1 MNSSTKIYDLAQALF
16 MRFGIKSVSMD
27 DIAKDAGMSKKTIY
41 KIIPNKKDLVYN
53 IIQRFI
59 ENESKQILSL
69 TQQNNDA
76 IHEIVLIAKHI
87 LKLLRKTKPTLMHDL
102 KKYHVEAWR
111 LVENLHLKFIHDCV
125 ENNIKKG
132 IQSKLYRSDV
142 NPDVIAKIYVAS
154 SSILNDEYVFPSQEY
169 SPAELFGHF
178 IIYHVYG
185 IASEEGKKLFETYK
199 TELL

>member
-1 MNSSTKIYDLAQALF
+1 
-16 MRFGIKSVSMD
+16 MD
-27 DIAKDAGMSKKTIY
+27 DIANDAGMSKKTIY
-41 KIIPNKKDLVYN
+41 KIIPNKKKLVYN
-53 IIQRFI
+53 IIKRFI

-69 TQQNNDA
+69 TQQSNDA

-102 KKYHVEAWR
+102 KKYHVEAWK

-125 ENNIKKG
+125 ENNITKG
-132 IQSKLYRSDV
+132 IESKLYRSDI
-142 NPDVIAKIYVAS
+142 NPDVIAKIYVGS
-154 SSILNDEYVFPSQEY
+154 SSNLNDEHAFPTQEY
-169 SPAELFGHF
+169 NSAELFRHF

-185 IASEEGKKLFETYK
+185 IASEEGKKLFESYK